1 MPSHANQSQEPE
13 AHLVHPDTPFILV
26 KLAASQES
34 LADPEDFVG
43 QASVALT
50 YLAHQQFQDSFL
62 DKPDAIALFLQVFSR
77 FCSEVGSQLDSEEL
91 EQLKQ
96 VQSVFMQ
103 VLADLSAH
111 PQFAASCTLEGPEA
125 ETLRRWISS
134 PHIQLR
140 SSACLALGNIARSDD
155 ACVWLVETA
164 GVHKPPIATLSDAS
178 KTDAQLL
185 HSTLSFLKNL
195 SIPAANKATIG
206 AAGIFDARAL
216 PRLWQISTQ
225 PQVQFAAVSLA
236 RLLLVN
242 SPGNVGRVVHSASGS
257 SPASPAAPAARDG
270 QSHIQ
275 VLLDVF
281 RQTDQEP
288 TKMEAA
294 RAVLSVC
301 RVLHTDTSSIS
312 PPDGPPSTEEE
323 GENPGASSGPSDS
336 RSPQW
341 SLEGFYTGH
350 AQLPGALLFL
360 GSQKK
365 YPLLRSE
372 VWFVLALM
380 VRSVGAGAKVVAGLM
395 QHRELLEALSEAVTG
410 RNILEGRRQEGTTG
424 LVTDGGAGAPP
435 SSDDAPP
442 GDDANSG
449 PATTDLGLEPQ
460 QVDPKQAASM
470 GKVDRENGLVLI
482 HELVRL
488 SPDDSAAAAPLPL
501 DILRQ
506 ILQEGGGLVLAD
518 RTSTAA

>member
-1 MPSHANQSQEPE
+1 MPSHANRSPEPE
-13 AHLVHPDTPFILV
+13 ANLVHPDTPYILV
-26 KLAASQES
+26 KLAVGQES

-62 DKPDAIALFLQVFSR
+62 DKPNAILLFLQVFSR
-77 FCSEVGSQLDSEEL
+77 FCREVGSQLDSEEL

-111 PQFAASCTLEGPEA
+111 SQFAALCTLEGPEV
-125 ETLRRWISS
+125 ETLRGWISS
-134 PHIQLR
+134 PHIQLQ

-164 GVHKPPIATLSDAS
+164 AVHKPLIATLSDAS

-195 SIPAANKATIG
+195 SIPAANKVTIG
-206 AAGIFDARAL
+206 DAGIFDARAL

-225 PQVQFAAVSLA
+225 PQVQFAAVSLT

-242 SPGNVGRVVHSASGS
+242 CPGNVRRVVNPASSS
-257 SPASPAAPAARDG
+257 SPDPTAPARDS
-270 QSHIQ
+270 QSPIH
-275 VLLDVF
+275 VLMDVF
-281 RQTDQEP
+281 KQTDQEP

-301 RVLHTDTSSIS
+301 RVLHTDTSSIFAS
-312 PPDGPPSTEEE
+312 GGAPSTEED
-323 GENPGASSGPSDS
+323 PGATSGPSGS
-336 RSPQW
+336 RSLPK
-341 SLEGFYTGH
+341 SLEGFYTSH
-350 AQLPGALLFL
+350 AQLTGALLFL

-380 VRSVGAGAKVVAGLM
+380 VRSDAGAKVVAGLM

-410 RNILEGRRQEGTTG
+410 KNILEGREGTTG
-424 LVTDGGAGAPP
+424 LVTDGPGAPP
-435 SSDDAPP
+435 SSDDAP
-442 GDDANSG
+442 GDVSSG
-449 PATTDLGLEPQ
+449 LTTDLGLEPQ
-460 QVDPKQAASM
+460 QVDPKQVASLT
-470 GKVDRENGLVLI
+470 KVDRENGLVLI

-488 SPDDSAAAAPLPL
+488 SPDDSAPLPL
-501 DILRQ
+501 DILQQ
-506 ILQEGGGLVLAD
+506 ILKEGGDLVLAD
-518 RTSTAA
+518 RAGTA